1 MFAEE
6 NISGNH
12 FEETALIQ
20 KAATEIKNYLCGRL
34 RVFSVPIN
42 PYGSDFMKQVWN
54 ELQKI
59 PYGKTKSYKDI
70 AVAIGNKKA
79 YRAVGLANHKNPIP
93 IIIPCHRVI
102 GANGNLTGYA
112 GGISIKE
119 KLLKLED
126 KFRA

>member
-1 MFAEE
+1 MPDK
-6 NISGNH
+6 H

-20 KAATEIKNYLCGRL
+20 KAADEIKNYLCGRL

-70 AVAIGNKKA
+70 AVAIGNEKA
-79 YRAVGLANHKNPIP
+79 CRAVGLANHKNPIP

-112 GGISIKE
+112 GGISIKK
-119 KLLKLED
+119 KLLQLEN
-126 KFRA
+126 KFCV